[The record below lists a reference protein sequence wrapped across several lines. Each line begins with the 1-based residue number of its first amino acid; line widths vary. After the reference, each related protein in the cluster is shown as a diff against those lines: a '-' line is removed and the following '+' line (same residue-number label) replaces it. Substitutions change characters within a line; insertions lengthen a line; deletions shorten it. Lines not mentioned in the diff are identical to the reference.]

1 MIFLIVTSLSFLIQ
15 PLDQIINDHQTATFE
30 CLVNETNL
38 ITVIWE
44 KDGKQ
49 FSPRNV
55 NITTIHTDNGTS
67 SSLTLNRATVSDG
80 GKYRCNATNA
90 DGNSVASMEAELISN
105 HPS

>member
-1 MIFLIVTSLSFLIQ
+1 MNGNNLVTV
-15 PLDQIINDHQTATFE
+15 A
-30 CLVNETNL
+30 
-38 ITVIWE
+38 WE

-55 NITTIHTDNGTS
+55 NITTSYTDNGTS

-90 DGNSVASMEAELISN
+90 DGISVVSMEAELISN